1 MWSHIRSL
9 KRIAPLMLALAAP
22 LAFAQAEA
30 GKVLLVI
37 GKAYVGEGAQRQPL
51 TTGAQLNAGDRIV
64 TLDGAHVH
72 VRMAD
77 GGLLALRPHSMLDIE
92 VFDYQPTAPEAGRV
106 RYRLHEGVSRS
117 VTGHIGQANKDAFRL
132 NTSVAAIGV
141 RGTDF
146 ITSANA
152 QQTRASVN
160 SGAIVVSALDQQ
172 GCQANSFGACSTGL
186 HLQAGLATTYAEVD
200 ATDRQ
205 PRLRQDAFNHP
216 GRNNP
221 AHPEE
226 PTASSTEK
234 NDLLATERKPEG
246 NIVQA
251 PPAPVHWGRWKA
263 DLPGIGGSTVA
274 QLRASEKSIQLV
286 NAIYGLGV
294 SQIAERVPQTGQIA
308 FALAG
313 GEAFLQRSNGQLSP
327 ADLASGRLGVDFDQR
342 QFQVSLNI
350 EAEQQAHLLQAAGA
364 VDVRGYLIANAARSN
379 AIISTVLN
387 ADLQN
392 AGSLFNQALPGGSAI
407 IGVAAWK
414 R

>member
-1 MWSHIRSL
+1 
-9 KRIAPLMLALAAP
+9 MLALAAP

-172 GCQANSFGACSTGL
+172 SCQANSFGACSTGL